1 MVFISRKD
9 IYGKLKEKKL
19 VESRVEFDSTCR
31 KGNWQSK
38 KGKVAAEAI
47 FEAFDL
53 DHDKKGNLL
62 NKVLKF
68 LNSKPEKADGLEI
81 GAAKR
86 PRINM
91 DMSIDEDDLDVSMYE
106 EPEEI
111 TVNKLQE
118 KIKELEGKLA
128 VTTVERDEARA
139 EVTRLENVVKSGQPD
154 PIKSLFGKTMSP
166 TKSNGSGGVKKF
178 QRQMEKIGLQAVSF
192 GVAGRHC
199 NYVLKLVAFELG
211 LEADDVPS
219 TRTLNDWRQKRLPV
233 LIKRQISE
241 RILAAEHVG
250 ILVDDTALRAPLKMS
265 AIGMVCSS
273 GTYTLVDMVQTD
285 AKNGEQLAD
294 QVIRRLEL
302 LPQFES
308 FRLKLKYIQSDQGSS
323 QVKANRLIVDHFN
336 NMPERQGLPPLISI
350 YCGLHT
356 IINVDSRLTSYLAA
370 SCPKAHELLHNV
382 KILFGCRLR
391 STWSKSNLTKNLEV
405 LIKMRSPFVTDIGSR
420 IKTTTVNGQAL
431 ILHEKAVWHAVQ
443 SNGCD
448 KAVSTVLN
456 FGFYPKVRT
465 GGSSILE
472 AV

>member
-139 EVTRLENVVKSGQPD
+139 E
-154 PIKSLFGKTMSP
+154 
-166 TKSNGSGGVKKF
+166 
-178 QRQMEKIGLQAVSF
+178 
-192 GVAGRHC
+192 
-199 NYVLKLVAFELG
+199 
-211 LEADDVPS
+211 
-219 TRTLNDWRQKRLPV
+219 
-233 LIKRQISE
+233 
-241 RILAAEHVG
+241 
-250 ILVDDTALRAPLKMS
+250 
-265 AIGMVCSS
+265 
-273 GTYTLVDMVQTD
+273 
-285 AKNGEQLAD
+285 
-294 QVIRRLEL
+294 
-302 LPQFES
+302 
-308 FRLKLKYIQSDQGSS
+308 
-323 QVKANRLIVDHFN
+323 
-336 NMPERQGLPPLISI
+336 
-350 YCGLHT
+350 
-356 IINVDSRLTSYLAA
+356 
-370 SCPKAHELLHNV
+370 
-382 KILFGCRLR
+382 
-391 STWSKSNLTKNLEV
+391 
-405 LIKMRSPFVTDIGSR
+405 
-420 IKTTTVNGQAL
+420 
-431 ILHEKAVWHAVQ
+431 
-443 SNGCD
+443 
-448 KAVSTVLN
+448 
-456 FGFYPKVRT
+456 
-465 GGSSILE
+465 
-472 AV
+472 